1 MVLSEL
7 IQKTMDQSV
16 HKHLIILN
24 TDIPKVEDSIYPSRY
39 GNVQIDKD
47 KVIYF
52 VHGLPGFD
60 FAREFSLIA
69 LPEEQYKG
77 FFLLQNLEDEGIAFL
92 TLPLP
97 EEIGLISQSDLREA
111 ATATGCHLQDALFL
125 LMISIVQEGGK
136 TKIFANMRAPIVI
149 DIRRRVAQ
157 QYVMTNADYP
167 IRYDLT

>member
-24 TDIPKVEDSIYPSRY
+24 TDIPQEESIYPSRY
-39 GNVQIDKD
+39 GDIRIDKN

-77 FFLLQNLEDEGIAFL
+77 FFLLQNLEDESVAFL

-97 EEIGLISQSDLREA
+97 EEIGLISDVDLREA
-111 ATATGCHLQDALFL
+111 ATATGCRLHDALFL

-136 TKIFANMRAPIVI
+136 VKIYANVRAPIVI
-149 DIRRRVAQ
+149 DIHRRVAQ
-157 QYVMTNADYP
+157 QYVMTSPDYP

>member
-24 TDIPKVEDSIYPSRY
+24 TEIPQAESIYPSRY
-39 GNVQIDKD
+39 GDIKVDKD

-77 FFLLQNLEDEGIAFL
+77 FFLLQNLEDEAVAFL

-97 EEIGLISQSDLREA
+97 EEIGLISDTDLREA
-111 ATATGCHLQDALFL
+111 ATATGCRLQDALFL

-149 DIRRRVAQ
+149 DIHRRVAQ
-157 QYVMTNADYP
+157 QYVMTSSDYP